1 MRPPATPRPYNEVL
15 RHACIVSCPK
25 AYDWARMSARC
36 AQLPCIRGSHRAPA
50 ACRAFSA
57 SGNQHHRSRHPRS
70 RSYASMSKF
79 GKETNIPLKGLARN
93 DSYMSVDE
101 PYRGPLTR

>member
-1 MRPPATPRPYNEVL
+1 MLVSRGATVDLYLAPPISNT
-15 RHACIVSCPK
+15 
-25 AYDWARMSARC
+25 
-36 AQLPCIRGSHRAPA
+36 
-50 ACRAFSA
+50 
-57 SGNQHHRSRHPRS
+57 
-70 RSYASMSKF
+70 SYASMSKF

>member
-1 MRPPATPRPYNEVL
+1 M
-15 RHACIVSCPK
+15 
-25 AYDWARMSARC
+25 
-36 AQLPCIRGSHRAPA
+36 
-50 ACRAFSA
+50 FS
-57 SGNQHHRSRHPRS
+57 P

-101 PYRGPLTR
+101 PYRGPLTRYAPPLALGCNCVKEFPPNSPLLIAPQATRHRTGAANALRQHNMAPI